1 MRQWT
6 SLDFSEL
13 TRKTKPK
20 KSGTTGQDEKTGK
33 GTKGRRIKPEKS
45 LTSGRPEKAGRDSHG
60 RISVRHKGGGH
71 KRRYRDIDF
80 KRDKKDI
87 PGIVASIEYDPN
99 RSANIALIK
108 YKDGEKRYIIA
119 PKSLAVG
126 ATVVSGPNAPIE
138 TGNALPL
145 ENIPLG
151 FTVYNIEL
159 TLGKGGQMVRSAGT
173 GALIAA
179 KEGDYVTLKLP
190 SGETRMVFKK
200 CYATIG
206 TVGNEDHMNTTL
218 GKAGRK
224 RWLGVRPTVRG
235 MAMNPVDHPHGG
247 GEGRSKGIHPVT
259 PWGQPTK
266 GFKTRKKHKPSSRFI
281 VSRGKKK

>member
-1 MRQWT
+1 MGIKTYKPVTPGMRTWQ

-13 TRKTKPK
+13 TKKT
-20 KSGTTGQDEKTGK
+20 
-33 GTKGRRIKPEKS
+33 KPEKS
-45 LTSGRPEKAGRDSHG
+45 LTGGSKDRAGRDHFG

-71 KRRYRDIDF
+71 KRLYRIIDF
-80 KRDKKDI
+80 RRDKVGV
-87 PGIVASIEYDPN
+87 PGVVATVEYDPN

-108 YKDGEKRYIIA
+108 YVDGEKRYIIA
-119 PKSLAVG
+119 PKGL
-126 ATVVSGPNAPIE
+126 VVKSKIISGPTAPIE
-138 TGNALPL
+138 PGNALPL

-151 FTVYNIEL
+151 FTVHNVEL
-159 TLGKGGQMVRSAGT
+159 TLGKGGQMARSAGS

-190 SGETRMVFKK
+190 SGEMRMVFKK

-206 TVGNEDHMNTTL
+206 TVGNEDHMNVQI

-224 RWLGVRPTVRG
+224 RWMGVRPTVRG
-235 MAMNPVDHPHGG
+235 IAMNPVDHPHGG
-247 GEGRSKGIHPVT
+247 GEGKSKGIHPVT

-266 GFKTRKKHKPSSRFI
+266 GYKTRKKHKPSSRFI

>member
-1 MRQWT
+1 MGIKTYKPITAGMRQWT
-6 SLDFSEL
+6 SLDHSDL
-13 TRKTKPK
+13 
-20 KSGTTGQDEKTGK
+20 
-33 GTKGRRIKPEKS
+33 TKGAAPEKS
-45 LTSGRPEKAGRDSHG
+45 LTTGRPEKAGRDSNG

-71 KRRYRDIDF
+71 KRRYRTIDF
-80 KRDKKDI
+80 KRDKIGI
-87 PGIVASIEYDPN
+87 PGKVASIEYDPN
-99 RSANIALIK
+99 RSANIALVH
-108 YKDGEKRYIIA
+108 YADGEKRYIIA
-119 PKSLAVG
+119 PRGLTVGTAVT
-126 ATVVSGPNAPIE
+126 AGPSAPIE
-138 TGNALPL
+138 AGNALPL

-151 FTVYNIEL
+151 FTVHNVEL
-159 TLGKGGQMVRSAGT
+159 TMGRGGQMVRSAGS

-190 SGETRMVFKK
+190 SGEMRMVFKK
-200 CYATIG
+200 CYATVG
-206 TVGNEDHMNTTL
+206 TVGNEDHMNVTL

-247 GEGRSKGIHPVT
+247 GEGKNKGIHPVS

-266 GFKTRKKHKPSSRFI
+266 GFKTRSKHKPSSRFI

>member
-1 MRQWT
+1 MGIKTYRPITAGMRQWV
-6 SLDFSEL
+6 SLDYSEL
-13 TRKTKPK
+13 TKNT
-20 KSGTTGQDEKTGK
+20 S
-33 GTKGRRIKPEKS
+33 PEKS
-45 LTSGRPEKAGRDSHG
+45 LTQGRKERAGRDSNG

-71 KRRYRDIDF
+71 KRLYRTIDF
-80 KRDKKDI
+80 KRDKIGI
-87 PGIVASIEYDPN
+87 PGKVLTVEYDPN
-99 RSANIALIK
+99 RSANIALVG
-108 YKDGEKRYIIA
+108 YVDGEKRYIIA
-119 PKSLAVG
+119 PKGL
-126 ATVVSGPNAPIE
+126 VVNAKILSGPEAPIE
-138 TGNALPL
+138 PGNALPL

-151 FTVYNIEL
+151 FNVHNIEL
-159 TLGKGGQMVRSAGT
+159 TMGRGGQMARSAGS

-190 SGETRMVFKK
+190 SGEMRMVFKK
-200 CYATIG
+200 CYATVG
-206 TVGNEDHMNTTL
+206 TVGNEDHMNTQL

-247 GEGRSKGIHPVT
+247 GEGKNKGIHPVS

-266 GFKTRKKHKPSSRFI
+266 GFKTRSKHKPSSRFI